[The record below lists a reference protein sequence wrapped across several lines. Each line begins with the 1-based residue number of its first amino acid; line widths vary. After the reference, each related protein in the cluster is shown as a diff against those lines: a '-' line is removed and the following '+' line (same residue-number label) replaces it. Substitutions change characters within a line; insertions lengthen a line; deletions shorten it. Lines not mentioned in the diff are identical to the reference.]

1 MAQGDSAHTPQSVRD
16 ATLDVMRAHGLT
28 TIFANPGSTE
38 IAFLAGLPDDFEF
51 VLGLHEGAVVGMA
64 TGYALGRGAPAF
76 VNLHT
81 APGLG
86 NGVSALTT
94 ARVNRA
100 PLVVVVGQQDR
111 RHMAHEPFLTGRLDG
126 LAGDYP
132 VWVNQPV
139 QAVDVPAAVA
149 RAAHEATTRR
159 GPAIVIVPQDDWI
172 APYERAGT
180 EPAAARH
187 VVRSVAVEHSAVEN
201 LVGLFAESSS
211 PGIVAGAG
219 TAETRGWNA
228 LVALAEHLRCPVW
241 QESFGGAAGFPQ
253 DHELFAGF
261 LPAGR
266 KRLRETLAGRDLVV
280 AIGAPIF
287 RQYMYEPGP
296 FVEPGTRLAI
306 VTDDADEAHR
316 SPADLALL
324 APPAAVCE
332 LLVEELPS
340 RPDAQP
346 PPPRKRLPAPDPPAE
361 GEPLR
366 ASHVLAALA
375 DRLPHDV
382 VLMEET
388 PSSRPELH
396 QRLPAREPLGFVG
409 AAMGGLG
416 FGLSGAF
423 GLRMA
428 IPDRPVVAVI
438 GDGSSLYTIQS
449 LWSAARYGIGALIIV
464 LSNGRYAVMDR
475 LAAISQKS
483 GPWPAFDLEI
493 SALARDFGCEAR
505 RIERHDELLSALDE
519 VIPSLTD
526 RSAPLLLEVAVATET
541 DFAP

>member
-1 MAQGDSAHTPQSVRD
+1 MTQTVRD
-16 ATLDVMRAHGLT
+16 AALETMRRHELT

-51 VLGLHEGAVVGMA
+51 VLGLHEGSVVGMA
-64 TGYALGRGAPAF
+64 TGYALGRGKPAF

-86 NGVSALTT
+86 HGVAGLTT

-111 RHMAHEPFLTGRLDG
+111 RQIALEPFLTGRLEG

-132 VWVNQPV
+132 VWVNLPV
-139 QAVDVPAAVA
+139 QAVDVPGAIS
-149 RAAHEATTRR
+149 RAYYEAQTRR
-159 GPAIVIVPQDDWI
+159 GPAIVIVPQDDWLV
-172 APYERAGT
+172 PYDRGGT
-180 EPAAARH
+180 EPAAPAH
-187 VVRSVAVEHSAVEN
+187 LVHSVAVECGAVQE
-201 LVGLFAESSS
+201 LAGLIGESSS

-219 TAETRGWNA
+219 TAERRGWDA
-228 LVALAEHLRCPVW
+228 LVALAEHLGCPVW

-266 KRLRETLAGRDLVV
+266 KRLRETLAGRDLVM

-287 RQYMYEPGP
+287 RQYIYEPGP

-306 VTDDADEAHR
+306 VTDDPEEAHR

-332 LLVEELPS
+332 ALIEELPS
-340 RPDAQP
+340 RRDGAPAV
-346 PPPRKRLPAPDPPAE
+346 PPRKEPPVLEPPGE

-366 ASHVLAALA
+366 AGHVLQALSE
-375 DRLPHDV
+375 RLPRDI

-396 QRLPAREPLGFVG
+396 QRLPAREPLGFIG

-423 GLRMA
+423 GLRKA
-428 IPDRPVVAVI
+428 LPDRPVLAVI
-438 GDGSSLYTIQS
+438 GDGSALYTIHA
-449 LWSAARYGIGALIIV
+449 LWSAAHYEMGALIV
-464 LSNGRYAVMDR
+464 VMSNGRYAVMDR
-475 LAAISQKS
+475 LAAMSQKD

-505 RIERHDELLSALDE
+505 RIERHDDLIATLDE
-519 VIPSLTD
+519 VIPTLAD
-526 RSAPLLLEVAVATET
+526 RSDPLLIEAVVATEA

>member
-1 MAQGDSAHTPQSVRD
+1 MAHGDSTEIQTVRD
-16 ATLDVMRAHGLT
+16 ATLETMRRHGLT

-51 VLGLHEGAVVGMA
+51 VLALHEGSVVGMA
-64 TGYALGRGAPAF
+64 TGYAIGRDAPAF

-81 APGLG
+81 AAGLG
-86 NGVSALTT
+86 NAVSALTT

-111 RHMAHEPFLTGRLDG
+111 RHVALEPFLTGRLEG

-132 VWVNQPV
+132 VWVNQPLR
-139 QAVDVPAAVA
+139 AVDVPAAVA
-149 RAAHEATTRR
+149 RAAHEATTKR
-159 GPAIVIVPQDDWI
+159 GPAIVIVPQDDWL
-172 APYERAGT
+172 APYDRGGT
-180 EPAAARH
+180 EPAAPTH
-187 VVRSVAVEHSAVEN
+187 LVRSIAVEHCAVEN
-201 LVGLFAESSS
+201 LVGLFSESSS

-219 TAETRGWNA
+219 TAEPRGWNA

-253 DHELFAGF
+253 DHELFAGV

-296 FVEPGTRLAI
+296 FVEPGTRLAV
-306 VTDDADEAHR
+306 VTDDPDEAHR

-340 RPDAQP
+340 RPDAEP
-346 PPPRKRLPAPDPPAE
+346 PPTRRQLPDPEPPAD

-375 DRLPHDV
+375 ERLPHDI

-396 QRLPAREPLGFVG
+396 QRLPAREPLGYIG

-416 FGLSGAF
+416 FGLSGTF

-428 IPDRPVVAVI
+428 IPDRPVLAVI
-438 GDGSSLYTIQS
+438 GDGSSLYTIQAC
-449 LWSAARYGIGALIIV
+449 WSAARYKVGALIIV

-475 LAAISQKS
+475 LAAMSEKS

-493 SALARDFGCEAR
+493 SALARDFGCDSR
-505 RIERHDELLSALDE
+505 RIVTHDELLSSLDE
-519 VIPSLTD
+519 VIPTLVDRTD
-526 RSAPLLLEVAVATET
+526 PLLLEVVVRTEN

>member
-1 MAQGDSAHTPQSVRD
+1 MAHGDPAPTPQSVRD
-16 ATLDVMRAHGLT
+16 AALDTMREHGLT

-38 IAFLAGLPDDFEF
+38 IAFLAGLPDDFKF
-51 VLGLHEGAVVGMA
+51 VLALHEGSVVGLA
-64 TGYALGRGAPAF
+64 TGYAIGLGAPAF

-86 NGVSALTT
+86 NAVAALTT

-111 RHMAHEPFLTGRLDG
+111 RHMALEPFLTGRLDA

-139 QAVDVPAAVA
+139 QAVDVPAAIA
-149 RAAHEATTRR
+149 RAAYEAETAR
-159 GPAIVIVPQDDWI
+159 GPAIVIVPQDDWL
-172 APYERAGT
+172 APYDRSGT
-180 EPAAARH
+180 EPAAPAH
-187 VVRSVAVEHSAVEN
+187 VVRSIAVEHSAVDN
-201 LVGLFAESSS
+201 LVGLFSEASS
-211 PGIVAGAG
+211 PGLVAGAG
-219 TAETRGWNA
+219 TAERRGWNA
-228 LVALAEHLRCPVW
+228 LVALAEHLGCPVW

-280 AIGAPIF
+280 AVGAPIF
-287 RQYMYEPGP
+287 RQYIYEPGP
-296 FVEPGTRLAI
+296 LVEPGTRLAVI
-306 VTDDADEAHR
+306 TDDPDEAHR

-324 APPAAVCE
+324 APPSAVCE

-340 RPDAQP
+340 RSDVPP
-346 PPPRKRLPAPDPPAE
+346 PPPRKPLPVPEPPAE

-366 ASHVLAALA
+366 AGHVLAALA
-375 DRLPHDV
+375 ERLPEDV

-396 QRLPAREPLGFVG
+396 QRLPARQPLGFIG

-416 FGLSGAF
+416 FGIPGAM

-428 IPDRPVVAVI
+428 LPERPVVAVV
-438 GDGSSLYTIQS
+438 GDGASLYTIQS
-449 LWSAARYGIGALIIV
+449 LWSAAKYKMGALVIV
-464 LSNGRYAVMDR
+464 MSNGRYAVMDR
-475 LAAISQKS
+475 LAAMSEKS
-483 GPWPAFDLEI
+483 GPWPAFDLDI
-493 SALARDFGCEAR
+493 SALARDFGCESR
-505 RIERHDELLSALDE
+505 RIERHDDLLKTLDE
-519 VIPSLTD
+519 VIPSLAERTD
-526 RSAPLLLEVAVATET
+526 PLLLEVVVATDT

>member
-1 MAQGDSAHTPQSVRD
+1 MPTVRD
-16 ATLDVMRAHGLT
+16 ATLDVMRRHELT
-28 TIFANPGSTE
+28 RIFANPGSTE

-51 VLGLHEGAVVGMA
+51 ILGLHEAAVVGMA
-64 TGYALGRGAPAF
+64 TGYAIGRGKPAF
-76 VNLHT
+76 VNIHT
-81 APGLG
+81 TPGLG
-86 NGVSALTT
+86 NAVAALST

-100 PLVVVVGQQDR
+100 PLVVMVGQQDR
-111 RHMAHEPFLTGRLDG
+111 RHLALEPFLTGRLEG

-139 QAVDVPAAVA
+139 QAVDVPAAIA
-149 RAAHEATTRR
+149 RAAYEAMTAR
-159 GPAIVIVPQDDWI
+159 GPAIVIVPQDDWL
-172 APYERAGT
+172 APYDRGGT
-180 EPAAARH
+180 EPAAPAH
-187 VVRSVAVEHSAVEN
+187 LVRSVAVEHCAVEN

-219 TAETRGWNA
+219 TAEPRGWNA
-228 LVALAEHLRCPVW
+228 LVALAEHLGCPVW

-253 DHELFAGF
+253 DHALFAGI

-280 AIGAPIF
+280 AIGAPLL
-287 RQYMYEPGP
+287 RQYMYEPGT
-296 FVEPGTRLAI
+296 FVESGTRLAV
-306 VTDDADEAHR
+306 VTDDPAEAHR

-340 RPDAQP
+340 RDDVPPAPPRETP
-346 PPPRKRLPAPDPPAE
+346 PPLDPPAE

-366 ASHVLAALA
+366 AGHVLAALA
-375 DRLPHDV
+375 ERLPEDI
-382 VLMEET
+382 VLVEET

-396 QRLPAREPLGFVG
+396 QRLPARQPLGFVG

-416 FGLSGAF
+416 FGIPGAM

-428 IPDRPVVAVI
+428 LPERPVVAIV

-449 LWSAARYGIGALIIV
+449 LWSAAKYGVGALVIV

-475 LAAISQKS
+475 LAAMAQKS

-493 SALARDFGCEAR
+493 SALAHDFGCDAR
-505 RIERHDELLSALDE
+505 RIERHHELLSTLDE
-519 VIPSLTD
+519 VMPSLAERTE
-526 RSAPLLLEVAVATET
+526 PLLIEVVVAADT
-541 DFAP
+541 DFTP

>member
-1 MAQGDSAHTPQSVRD
+1 MAQGEPRQTVRD
-16 ATLDVMRAHGLT
+16 AALETMRRHGLT

-38 IAFLAGLPDDFEF
+38 IAFLADLPDDFEF
-51 VLGLHEGAVVGMA
+51 VLALHEGSVVGLA
-64 TGYALGRGAPAF
+64 TGYAIGRDAPAF

-81 APGLG
+81 TAGFG
-86 NGVSALTT
+86 NAVSALAT

-111 RHMAHEPFLTGRLDG
+111 RHLALEPFLTGRLEG

-132 VWVNQPV
+132 VWMNQPV
-139 QAVDVPAAVA
+139 QAVDVPGAIA
-149 RAAHEATTRR
+149 RAAYEAATRR
-159 GPAIVIVPQDDWI
+159 GPAVVIVPQDDWLV
-172 APYERAGT
+172 PYDRGGT
-180 EPAAARH
+180 EPAAPAHLAR
-187 VVRSVAVEHSAVEN
+187 SIAVEHCAVEN

-211 PGIVAGAG
+211 PAIVSGAG
-219 TAETRGWNA
+219 TADPRGWNA

-280 AIGAPIF
+280 AIGAPVF
-287 RQYMYEPGP
+287 RQYIYETGP
-296 FVEPGTRLAI
+296 LVEPGTRLAV
-306 VTDDADEAHR
+306 VTEFPEEAHR

-332 LLVEELPS
+332 LLVDELPS
-340 RPDAQP
+340 RADAPP
-346 PPPRKRLPAPDPPAE
+346 PPPRKKLFDAEPPAD

-366 ASHVLAALA
+366 SSHVLAALA
-375 DRLPHDV
+375 ERLPDDV
-382 VLMEET
+382 VLIEET

-396 QRLPAREPLGFVG
+396 ERLPARRPLGYIG

-416 FGLSGAF
+416 FGLPGAF

-428 IPDRPVVAVI
+428 IPDRPVVAVL
-438 GDGSSLYTIQS
+438 GDGSSLYAIQAC
-449 LWSAARYGIGALIIV
+449 WSAARYNAGALIIV

-475 LAAISQKS
+475 LVAMNGKT
-483 GPWPAFDLEI
+483 GPWPAFDVEV
-493 SALARDFGCEAR
+493 SALARDFGCPSR
-505 RIERHDELLSALDE
+505 RIVTHDELLGSLDE
-519 VIPSLTD
+519 AIPTLAG
-526 RSAPLLLEVAVATET
+526 RSEPLLLEVVVGTENE
-541 DFAP
+541 FSP

>member
-1 MAQGDSAHTPQSVRD
+1 MAHRDGTDMTVRD
-16 ATLDVMRAHGLT
+16 ATLETMREHGLT

-38 IAFLAGLPDDFEF
+38 IAFLSGLPDDFEF
-51 VLGLHEGAVVGMA
+51 ILALHEGSVVGLA
-64 TGYALGRGAPAF
+64 TGYAIGRDAPAF

-81 APGLG
+81 AAGLG
-86 NGVSALTT
+86 NAVSALTT
-94 ARVNRA
+94 ARVNHA

-111 RHMAHEPFLTGRLDG
+111 RQIALEPFLTGRLEG

-149 RAAHEATTRR
+149 RAAYEASTHR
-159 GPAIVIVPQDDWI
+159 GPAIVIVPQDDWTQ
-172 APYERAGT
+172 PYDRGGT
-180 EPAAARH
+180 EPAAPTH
-187 VVRSVAVEHSAVEN
+187 LVRSVAVEHSAVEN
-201 LVGLFAESSS
+201 LVGLFSESSS

-219 TAETRGWNA
+219 TADWRGWNA

-287 RQYMYEPGP
+287 RQYIYEPGP
-296 FVEPGTRLAI
+296 FVEDGTRLAI
-306 VTDDADEAHR
+306 VTDDPEEAHR

-324 APPAAVCE
+324 APPSAVCE

-340 RPDAQP
+340 RQDAP
-346 PPPRKRLPAPDPPAE
+346 VLPPRKELAAPEPPAE

-366 ASHVLAALA
+366 AGHVLAALA
-375 DRLPHDV
+375 DRLPPDI
-382 VLMEET
+382 VLVEET

-396 QRLPAREPLGFVG
+396 QRLPARQPLGFIG

-416 FGLSGAF
+416 FGITGAM

-428 IPDRPVVAVI
+428 IKDRPVIAIV

-449 LWSAARYGIGALIIV
+449 LWSAARYKMGALVIV
-464 LSNGRYAVMDR
+464 MSNGRYAVMDR
-475 LAAISQKS
+475 LAAMSQKT
-483 GPWPAFDLEI
+483 GPWPAFDLDI
-493 SALARDFGCEAR
+493 SALARDFGCDAR
-505 RIERHDELLSALDE
+505 RIERHDELISALDE
-519 VIPSLTD
+519 VIPSLAD
-526 RSAPLLLEVAVATET
+526 RTEPLLLEVVVATET

>member
-1 MAQGDSAHTPQSVRD
+1 MAQGDSAQTVRD
-16 ATLDVMRAHGLT
+16 AALDTMRAHGLT

-38 IAFLAGLPDDFEF
+38 IAFLSGLPDDFEF
-51 VLGLHEGAVVGMA
+51 VLGLHEGSVVGMA
-64 TGYALGRGAPAF
+64 TGYAIGRGAPAF

-86 NGVSALTT
+86 NAVAALTT
-94 ARVNRA
+94 SRVNRA

-111 RHMAHEPFLTGRLDG
+111 RHMALEPFLTGRLDA

-139 QAVDVPAAVA
+139 QAVDVPAAIA
-149 RAAHEATTRR
+149 RAAYEAQTAR
-159 GPAIVIVPQDDWI
+159 GPAIVIVPQDDWL
-172 APYERAGT
+172 APYDRGGT
-180 EPAAARH
+180 EPAAPAH
-187 VVRSVAVEHSAVEN
+187 LVHSIAVEHCAVDN
-201 LVGLFAESSS
+201 LVGLFSESSA

-219 TAETRGWNA
+219 TAEPRGWNA
-228 LVALAEHLRCPVW
+228 LVALAEHLGCPVW

-280 AIGAPIF
+280 AVGAPIF
-287 RQYMYEPGP
+287 RQYIYEPGP
-296 FVEPGTRLAI
+296 FVEPGTRLAV
-306 VTDDADEAHR
+306 VTEDPDEAHR

-340 RPDAQP
+340 RNDVP
-346 PPPRKRLPAPDPPAE
+346 PAPPRKELPPPEPPAE

-366 ASHVLAALA
+366 AGHVLAALA
-375 DRLPHDV
+375 ERLPEDV

-396 QRLPAREPLGFVG
+396 QRLPARQPLGFIG

-416 FGLSGAF
+416 FGIPGAM

-428 IPDRPVVAVI
+428 LPERPVVAVV

-449 LWSAARYGIGALIIV
+449 LWSAAKYRMGALVIV
-464 LSNGRYAVMDR
+464 MSNGRYAVMDR
-475 LAAISQKS
+475 LAAMSQKT

-493 SALARDFGCEAR
+493 SALARDFGCESR
-505 RIERHDELLSALDE
+505 RIERHDELLSTLDE
-519 VIPSLTD
+519 VIPSLADRTD
-526 RSAPLLLEVAVATET
+526 PLLIEVVVATDT